1 MSKECDLCNIFWQH
15 FQFAILFPSQTAWCC
30 LKVNGEGVFTAT
42 SIIHINGFK
51 KDSMC
56 GNDFNIYRASAVERL
71 SESLQNNKIKISLE
85 TQESIFRDFVS

>member
-1 MSKECDLCNIFWQH
+1 MKRVSLQ
-15 FQFAILFPSQTAWCC
+15 QQVLYY
-30 LKVNGEGVFTAT
+30 
-42 SIIHINGFK
+42 IHDHVQNINGFK

-85 TQESIFRDFVS
+85 TQESIFRDCKLNFILFEFAKKGQ